1 MSEITGNHT
10 GGATP
15 SPGRRRSKRA
25 RRLWPVFALVAIAAA
40 MGIFL
45 LVQDAG
51 SVSLGAISP
60 APDSAL
66 NTRPFAVS
74 CELSN
79 FVPGKGSVVLSVDGQ
94 ALPAAGLTLRA
105 GGVQAQLTLPDGEH
119 TLALTYESGNLF
131 SRHLSRSWRFS
142 VDTKAPTVTVA
153 SPSTFPVLSARSSDI
168 ALRLSEAATVSLS
181 LDGVSVAAGPAGAAA
196 DSAKATLVADE
207 GPHVLVAGVT
217 DAAGNV
223 TTQRWDLIVDY
234 QAPKLSVVDVPDAEI
249 WNDANSAAVGVE
261 VTDSFPDQVT
271 VAATLDGAAVA
282 LREGSATEGAR
293 QLSFDTGTLAEGTHD
308 LSVSAADKAGHVTT
322 FERSFLVD
330 TSSVFGARTLK
341 TGAQGEDVKQLQ
353 RILKIKKVYAGDPT
367 GTLDESTA
375 AAVAAFNSQHGLA
388 GGEVV
393 TRQTLKYLLGY
404 VHIDISERK
413 LYLYGGDDKLI
424 KTYGVAVGMA
434 AHPTPVGVF
443 RIISK
448 QKNPTWNPPD
458 SAWAAGMGPV
468 PPGPGNPL
476 GTRWMGINSP
486 GIGMHGTPAPS
497 SIGTAASHG
506 CIRMRIP
513 DAEDLFDRVFVGTP
527 VEIVA

>member
-1 MSEITGNHT
+1 MSETTGNHT

-15 SPGRRRSKRA
+15 LPGRRRSRRV
-25 RRLWPVFALVAIAAA
+25 RRLWPVFALIMVAAA
-40 MGIFL
+40 AGIFL

-66 NTRPFAVS
+66 NARPFTIS
-74 CELSN
+74 CELTH

-94 ALPAAGLTLRA
+94 ALPAGGVTLRP

-119 TLALTYESGNLF
+119 TVALSYESGNVF
-131 SRHLSRSWRFS
+131 SRHLSRTWRFS
-142 VDTKAPTVTVA
+142 VDTTAPTVAVV
-153 SPSTFPVLSARSSDI
+153 SPSAFPVLSARSSDI

-181 LDGVSVAAGPAGAAA
+181 LDGVSVAVDPAGAVA
-196 DSAKATLVADE
+196 DSVRATLVADE
-207 GPHVLVAGVT
+207 GQHALVAGVT
-217 DAAGNV
+217 AAAGNV
-223 TTQRWDLIVDY
+223 PTQRWDLIVDY
-234 QAPKLSVVDVPDAEI
+234 QAPKLTVVDVPDAEV

-261 VTDSFPDQVT
+261 VADSFADQVT
-271 VAATLDGAAVA
+271 VAATLDGAAVT
-282 LREGSATEGAR
+282 LQEGSATKGER
-293 QLSFDTGTLAEGTHD
+293 QFSFDTGALPEGTHD
-308 LSVSAADKAGHVTT
+308 LAVSATDKAGHVTT
-322 FERSFLVD
+322 YERSFLVD
-330 TSSVFGARTLK
+330 TSSVFGARALK
-341 TGAQGEDVKQLQ
+341 AGAQGEDVKQLQ
-353 RILKIKKVYAGDPT
+353 RILKIKGAYAGDPT

-393 TRQTLKYLLGY
+393 TQQTLKYLLGY
-404 VHIDISERK
+404 VRIDVSERK
-413 LYLYGGDDKLI
+413 LYLYGGDDKLL
-424 KTYGVAVGMA
+424 KTYGVAVGMP

-448 QKNPTWNPPD
+448 QRNPTWNPPD

-468 PPGPGNPL
+468 PPGPANPL
-476 GTRWMGINSP
+476 GTRWMGLNSP
-486 GIGMHGTPAPS
+486 GIGIHGTPAPS

-513 DAEDLFDRVFVGTP
+513 EAEDLFDRVFVGTP
-527 VEIVA
+527 VEIVK